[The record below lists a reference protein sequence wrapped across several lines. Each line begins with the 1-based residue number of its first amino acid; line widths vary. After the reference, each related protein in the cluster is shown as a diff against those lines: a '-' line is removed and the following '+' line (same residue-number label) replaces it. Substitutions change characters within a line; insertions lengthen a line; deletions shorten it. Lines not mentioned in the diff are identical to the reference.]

1 MNNIDLLKMKHA
13 RLLAEVAAMTAT
25 ANMETAR
32 GGWTCAWDTEIGW
45 RLDEPEQIEKE
56 IEKRLSPIFQGPQS

>member
-13 RLLAEVAAMTAT
+13 RLLVEVAAMTAT

-32 GGWTCAWDTEIGW
+32 GGWTCGWDTEIG
-45 RLDEPEQIEKE
+45 RCLHEAEQIEKE
-56 IEKRLSPIFQGPQS
+56 IEKRRTE